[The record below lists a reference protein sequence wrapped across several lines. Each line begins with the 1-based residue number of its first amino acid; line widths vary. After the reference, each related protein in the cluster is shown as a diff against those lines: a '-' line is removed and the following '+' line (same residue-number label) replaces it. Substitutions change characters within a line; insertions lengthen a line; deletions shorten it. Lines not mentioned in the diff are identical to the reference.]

1 MSEKRLYTIIQK
13 EKGSISTSKT
23 QVHASSEKEAKQI
36 IESRGGKVIALFYG
50 KA

>member
-13 EKGSISTSKT
+13 EKGSIGNTKT
-23 QVHASSEKEAKQI
+23 QVHASSEKEAKQM
-36 IESRGGKVIALFYG
+36 IESRGGKVITLYYG